1 MCPSQSSVRPS
12 IEIYIS
18 GDGSLLFFAPA
29 LEKDFSLPLSFPR
42 KGGWTDGMSPFKDRV
57 TTLFSVFD
65 QGRRETL
72 RAEGKS
78 IFSDGRYFFHFLTLR
93 LCRMRTH

>member
-1 MCPSQSSVRPS
+1 MALFS
-12 IEIYIS
+12 
-18 GDGSLLFFAPA
+18 FFAPA
-29 LEKDFSLPLSFPR
+29 LEKDFPPSSFLSPYI
-42 KGGWTDGMSPFKDRV
+42 GGWTDGMSPFKDRV

-72 RAEGKS
+72 RAEEKS
-78 IFSDGRYFFHFLTLR
+78 IFSDGSYFFHFLTLR